1 MVSTRDKIVS
11 SGQDLTDRADHT
23 GDMFD
28 AVYDLIFITQENNVA
43 VLAHDF
49 NGKCL
54 FAKIAHFVQ
63 MLNVELDDAFKTRL
77 CNICDPAILQMLTKQ
92 HAEARGCHGS
102 LFITACQINERK
114 GSFC

>member
-1 MVSTRDKIVS
+1 M
-11 SGQDLTDRADHT
+11 L
-23 GDMFD
+23 D

-49 NGKCL
+49 DGKCL

-63 MLNVELDDAFKTRL
+63 MLNVKLDDALKTGL